1 MSNEDNPD
9 TEGTVDWK
17 SAEAFTRG
25 TPQDETPE
33 DGEPAEFTP
42 KQFKYSGRTI
52 TANSAD
58 EAAAIDALI
67 RESRGANGRLGQE
80 NADLKERLARVEG
93 RLEAA
98 PVRDESTDLAPP
110 PIQLAR
116 DDPEAWYAAHL
127 RSEAARLE
135 KTKLE
140 IENGVREQLTARD
153 SADRQERAS
162 KSWGDAFYATNKHL
176 DTPARRTL
184 VQDAYRRH
192 ADEIT
197 AYGNDVSGA
206 HQYLA
211 DIAEAA
217 IAEVGVLSSKS
228 TTRPPHL
235 ESSTRRVTRPQTE
248 TQREVVTGSTWIA
261 KERARMRGESPNK

>member
-98 PVRDESTDLAPP
+98 PVRDESTDLA
-110 PIQLAR
+110 R
-116 DDPEAWYAAHL
+116 
-127 RSEAARLE
+127 
-135 KTKLE
+135 
-140 IENGVREQLTARD
+140 
-153 SADRQERAS
+153 
-162 KSWGDAFYATNKHL
+162 KS
-176 DTPARRTL
+176 
-184 VQDAYRRH
+184 
-192 ADEIT
+192 
-197 AYGNDVSGA
+197 
-206 HQYLA
+206 
-211 DIAEAA
+211 
-217 IAEVGVLSSKS
+217 
-228 TTRPPHL
+228 
-235 ESSTRRVTRPQTE
+235 
-248 TQREVVTGSTWIA
+248 VV
-261 KERARMRGESPNK
+261 